1 MNPLSAC
8 FLKVKIDNSLASNL
22 SVTANRFFIRKLN
35 NNLFSLLLKLILKK
49 FSVLIILQ
57 VQSDGLICVSVN
69 PINLHL
75 LFYHHLLSSSCFE
88 SDLTLLANTVIVSS
102 GIVLWK
108 INNSISEVYIQAMH
122 PYMADVLNFPVQ

>member
-57 VQSDGLICVSVN
+57 LQSDGLICVSVN

-75 LFYHHLLSSSCFE
+75 LFYRHLLTSSCFE

-122 PYMADVLNFPVQ
+122 PYLPIWQIF